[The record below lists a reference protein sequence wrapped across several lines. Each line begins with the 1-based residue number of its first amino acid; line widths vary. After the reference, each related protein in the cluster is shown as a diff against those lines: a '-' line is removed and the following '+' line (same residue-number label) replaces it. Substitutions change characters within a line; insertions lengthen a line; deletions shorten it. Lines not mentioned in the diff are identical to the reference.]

1 MMQSLKILLVFAIS
15 GLIFQ
20 AFDEAHAVE
29 EIPHKPAAQ
38 EKTEDVKGSLTPA
51 TPEQQQ
57 QLEEEIKKAKQ
68 KGEVKKP
75 KKKKKNKKESKKA
88 TT

>member
-15 GLIFQ
+15 GTIFQ
-20 AFDEAHAVE
+20 IDEAQAIDEV
-29 EIPHKPAAQ
+29 PHKPAAQ
-38 EKTEDVKGSLTPA
+38 EKTEDVKGSITPA

-57 QLEEEIKKAKQ
+57 QLEEEIKKVKQ
-68 KGEVKKP
+68 KGEAKKP
-75 KKKKKNKKESKKA
+75 KKKKKNKKESKKP

>member
-15 GLIFQ
+15 GVIFQ
-20 AFDEAHAVE
+20 AFDAKAIDEV
-29 EIPHKPAAQ
+29 PHKPTAQ
-38 EKTEDVKGSLTPA
+38 EKTEDVKGSITPA

-57 QLEEEIKKAKQ
+57 QLEQEIQKAKQ

-75 KKKKKNKKESKKA
+75 KKKKKNKKESKKP

>member
-1 MMQSLKILLVFAIS
+1 MVQSLKILLLFAVS

-20 AFDEAHAVE
+20 AFNEAHAAE

-51 TPEQQQ
+51 TAEQQQ
-57 QLEEEIKKAKQ
+57 QLEEEINKAKQ
-68 KGEVKKP
+68 KGEMKKP
-75 KKKKKNKKESKKA
+75 KKKKKNKKESKKP

>member
-1 MMQSLKILLVFAIS
+1 MMQSLKILLLFAIS

-20 AFDEAHAVE
+20 GFEQAQAIE
-29 EIPHKPAAQ
+29 EVPHKPTAQ
-38 EKTEDVKGSLTPA
+38 EKTEDVKGSITPA

-57 QLEEEIKKAKQ
+57 QLEEEIKKVKQ
-68 KGEVKKP
+68 KGETKKP
-75 KKKKKNKKESKKA
+75 KKKKKNKKESKKP

>member
-1 MMQSLKILLVFAIS
+1 MIQSLKILFFFAIS

-20 AFDEAHAVE
+20 GFNEAQAIE
-29 EIPHKPAAQ
+29 EVPHKPAAQ
-38 EKTEDVKGSLTPA
+38 EKTEDVKGSITPP
-51 TPEQQQ
+51 TPEQKQ
-57 QLEEEIKKAKQ
+57 QLEEEIKKVHQ

-75 KKKKKNKKESKKA
+75 KKKKKNKKESKKP

>member
-1 MMQSLKILLVFAIS
+1 MKQSLKILLMFVIS
-15 GLIFQ
+15 GILFQ
-20 AFDEAHAVE
+20 AFEEAHAVE

-38 EKTEDVKGSLTPA
+38 ETTEDVKGSITPA
-51 TPEQQQ
+51 TLEQQQ
-57 QLEEEIKKAKQ
+57 QLEEEINKAKQ

-75 KKKKKNKKESKKA
+75 KKKKKNKKESKKP